1 VVFAMI
7 PFKLVGSTALS
18 SRWRITVSLSSCFSG
33 GVFVAACILDLFP
46 DVHEAMDHVLD
57 EIEKQYNT
65 KIDYP
70 VAGFVICFGFFL
82 VLIIEQIVL
91 EYKERINSNRANLS
105 VNAYDETSPLLHN
118 HNDTHNDRERS
129 RYGSGAN
136 ESLASM
142 EAPDD
147 AVGHEHHH
155 DHGVAF
161 HPHSTIRS
169 MILLIALSFHSIFE
183 GLAIGLQQDL
193 GQLISLFIAVIAHKA
208 IMAFSLGLTLAQASL
223 SAKQYVMSIMIFS
236 LASPF
241 GMGIGILLADM
252 DHSLAADVANGI
264 LQGIAGGTFL
274 YITFFEVLPHEFND
288 PKHRMLKLASM
299 LVGYSC
305 ICGLLF
311 VTH

>member
-1 VVFAMI
+1 MYLQNTTRKQF
-7 PFKLVGSTALS
+7 LGN
-18 SRWRITVSLSSCFSG
+18 
-33 GVFVAACILDLFP
+33 LFT
-46 DVHEAMDHVLD
+46 LRLFL
-57 EIEKQYNT
+57 EK
-65 KIDYP
+65 
-70 VAGFVICFGFFL
+70 FRLFCFGSICLFL
-82 VLIIEQIVL
+82 DFSR
-91 EYKERINSNRANLS
+91 KNSDISVFQFLDRKAKLPFIFCS
-105 VNAYDETSPLLHN
+105 VNAYDERSPLLHN
-118 HNDTHNDRERS
+118 HNDTHNDHERS

-136 ESLASM
+136 ESLASL

-147 AVGHEHHH
+147 VVGHEHRH

-161 HPHSTIRS
+161 VPHSTIRS
-169 MILLIALSFHSIFE
+169 LILLIALSFHSIFE

-208 IMAFSLGLTLAQASL
+208 IMAFSLGLTLAQATL
-223 SAKQYVMSIMIFS
+223 SAKQYVMSIMVFS

-274 YITFFEVLPHEFND
+274 YITFFEVLPHEFNE
-288 PKHRMLKLASM
+288 PKHRMLKLVSM